1 MTPKE
6 RLRKRLTTARAF
18 TERLFEDFHSPE
30 EWTRQVCDQ
39 TNHALWIAGHLAL
52 TDNFFLTQIAPDL
65 AEPRDEYQ
73 TLFGVGS
80 QPVADPAHYPAAA
93 TVLEYLRDRRAVLLA
108 AFDALDEEAMS
119 TPTPDG
125 SPDFLNDIGA
135 VFETAVWH
143 EGMHTGQLSV
153 VRRSLG
159 HEPVN
164 APQPQA

>member
-18 TERLFEDFHSPE
+18 TERLLEDFHTPQ
-30 EWTRQVCDQ
+30 EWTTQVCDQ

-52 TDNFFLTQIAPDL
+52 TDNFFLTQVAPEK
-65 AEPRDEYQ
+65 AVGRDDYQ

-80 QPVADPAHYPAAA
+80 QPVADPDHYPAAA
-93 TVLEYLRDRRAVLLA
+93 EVLEYLRDRRSTLLA
-108 AFDALDEEAMS
+108 QFDAFDEAAMS

-125 SPDFLNDIGA
+125 TPDFLNDIGA

-159 HEPVN
+159 YDPVN
-164 APQPQA
+164 AP